1 MPPGAAALLG
11 ARIRQVCALLAPCRP
26 GASAISVRHRID
38 DRDHLA
44 EEIDMNAPSPTNGLN
59 LLWCDTACEVDVS
72 ASEEAWAS
80 SPVRCLAVAMEQRP
94 RIIVVRFGNG
104 SLRERA
110 ALVELCATIK
120 RHRLTRASTV
130 VALLGNRHRALMES
144 LKQAGVDYIRPVDRL
159 HADSGG
165 MRPILGGLGLEDRP
179 RSLLAAMCP
188 WLHYRPIDSRRELTV
203 CGAYRDRM
211 VLGASCLR
219 DVCHGANHLICEYFL
234 DPRSAT

>member
-1 MPPGAAALLG
+1 MP
-11 ARIRQVCALLAPCRP
+11 Q
-26 GASAISVRHRID
+26 
-38 DRDHLA
+38 
-44 EEIDMNAPSPTNGLN
+44 EIIMNTPSPTNGLN

-80 SPVRCLAVAMEQRP
+80 SPVRCLAMAIERRP
-94 RIIVVRFGNG
+94 RIIAVRFGNR

-120 RHRLTRASTV
+120 HHRLTRASTV
-130 VALLGNRHRALMES
+130 VALLGSWHRALMES
-144 LKQAGVDYIRPVDRL
+144 LQRAGVDYIRPVDRR
-159 HADSGG
+159 HEDFGG
-165 MRPILGGLGLEDRP
+165 FRPILGGLGLEDRP

-188 WLHYRPIDSRRELTV
+188 CLHYRPIDSRHELTV

-211 VLGASCLR
+211 VLGGNRLR

-234 DPRSAT
+234 DPRGTT